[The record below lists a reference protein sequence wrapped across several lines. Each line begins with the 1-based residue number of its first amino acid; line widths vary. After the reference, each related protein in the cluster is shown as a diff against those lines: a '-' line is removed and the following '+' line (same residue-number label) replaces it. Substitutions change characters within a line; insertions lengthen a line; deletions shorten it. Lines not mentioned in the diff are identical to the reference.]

1 MNILMHRVA
10 YIAAVTNPTNLDS
23 AAESSA
29 NSTAADPS
37 LAPPP
42 AMIGDGGNVFGDPS
56 YEVFDPLAW
65 TLDGLVDFPFGFSDG
80 SVMT

>member
-1 MNILMHRVA
+1 MA

-42 AMIGDGGNVFGDPS
+42 PAMMGDGGNVFGDPS

-65 TLDGLVDFPFGFSDG
+65 TLDGLVDFPFGFGDG